1 MTAAERALRTYLE
14 NNTEDC
20 SINLAEEYAHG
31 HITFCIRG
39 GLPIHWVFINAE
51 GDLYFYHRMHG
62 QQQAKG
68 YMKPTQ
74 MEIISFITYFNTEL
88 IGHTEIDY

>member
-20 SINLAEEYAHG
+20 SINLADEYAHG

-39 GLPIHWVFINAE
+39 GLPIHWVFINAD

-62 QQQAKG
+62 SQQAKG
-68 YMKPTQ
+68 YMKPTEG
-74 MEIISFITYFNTEL
+74 EIESLILYLNTEITGYKL
-88 IGHTEIDY
+88 IEY

>member
-1 MTAAERALRTYLE
+1 MTAAERALRTYLQ
-14 NNTEDC
+14 NHTEDC
-20 SINLAEEYAHG
+20 SIDLASEYANG

-39 GLPIHWVFINAE
+39 GLPIHWVFIGAE
-51 GDLYFYHRMHG
+51 DELYFYHRMHG
-62 QQQAKG
+62 HNQAKG

-88 IGHTEIDY
+88 VGCNEIDY

>member
-14 NNTEDC
+14 NHTEDC

-39 GLPIHWVFINAE
+39 GLPIHWVFIGAE
-51 GDLYFYHRMHG
+51 GDLYFYSRRPGHL
-62 QQQAKG
+62 QAKG
-68 YMKPTQ
+68 YMKPTEQ
-74 MEIISFITYFNTEL
+74 EIIDLIRYINNEL
-88 IGHTEIDY
+88 VGWEMIKY

>member
-20 SINLAEEYAHG
+20 SINLADEYAHG
-31 HITFCIRG
+31 HIAFCVRG

-68 YMKPTQ
+68 YMKPTED
-74 MEIISFITYFNTEL
+74 EIESLIHYLNTEITGYKL
-88 IGHTEIDY
+88 IEY